1 MSRNNLMSNLFKI
14 EKIIKK
20 LNREPRSSDYTEI
33 EEFEDNLLY
42 CIYTKNQ
49 IDNYPEIVL
58 PNKETFDTF
67 LSELEDDER
76 DFAYNYILEVIDSGS
91 I

>member
-1 MSRNNLMSNLFKI
+1 MSNLFKV

-49 IDNYPEIVL
+49 IGNYPKTIL
-58 PNKETFDTF
+58 PYKETFDTF
-67 LSELEDDER
+67 LAELGDDER